1 MCGLPQS
8 DPPKPGTSNFWSQ
21 KREIEYVEVRYL
33 RSNGPQQI
41 SRLIW
46 LRFLG
51 WRVKTSLHANQT
63 YFHRRQHKGNQK
75 LQNYVEK
82 HTKSSAM
89 CSSINYPYLPHRR
102 DLFQDPHPTPLE
114 IPIKLH
120 TFPKCYWLLRPS
132 PPTPGMFYPLGGCN
146 LDIFCNHPIPYRNL
160 PKYCDS
166 VSSLLDAAINT
177 SGSQFY

>member
-1 MCGLPQS
+1 MVLS
-8 DPPKPGTSNFWSQ
+8 K
-21 KREIEYVEVRYL
+21 
-33 RSNGPQQI
+33 
-41 SRLIW
+41 
-46 LRFLG
+46 FLG
-51 WRVKTSLHANQT
+51 LYDLDFLDEELKQVFTQIKLIFIDGSTR
-63 YFHRRQHKGNQK
+63 GNQK